1 MEELSILMKEE
12 DKLTK
17 QIKDKSNREI
27 ENDLDYLEKLE
38 EELNEIENE
47 IQKVE
52 GNFNKIKKNRNLP
65 FKYQVEPDD
74 IADVISKITGIPISK
89 EAVNYSAKLADRYI
103 SDKCLPDSA
112 IDLIDEAAAQLKI
125 ESNNMPQIIL
135 QQENKLNTC
144 LLYTS
149 PSPRDGW

>member
-1 MEELSILMKEE
+1 MKEE

-27 ENDLDYLEKLE
+27 EKNLDYIEKLE
-38 EELNEIENE
+38 DELSEIENE

-52 GNFNKIKKNRNLP
+52 ENFNKIKKNRNFP

-89 EAVNYSAKLADRYI
+89 VVSNEI
-103 SDKCLPDSA
+103 SQSRKRT
-112 IDLIDEAAAQLKI
+112 K
-125 ESNNMPQIIL
+125 
-135 QQENKLNTC
+135 
-144 LLYTS
+144 
-149 PSPRDGW
+149 